1 MIIAVDVY
9 YEEDQ
14 AKSVGVIFESWD
26 DSKPLDVITSYTEN
40 PHEYEP
46 GFFYKRELP
55 CIRELM
61 KHTDIN
67 QIHTIVVDGYV
78 YLDNEKRPGLGHF
91 VYTDFSENI
100 PVIGVAKNAFHD
112 NKAVVQHDNE
122 AFVQKVY
129 RGKSAKPL
137 YITSI
142 GMELVVAAQHIQSM
156 YGEYRFPHLLKLLD
170 KHTKEARL

>member
-1 MIIAVDVY
+1 MIIAVDVF
-9 YEEDQ
+9 YEENQ
-14 AKSVGVIFESWD
+14 AKAVGVIFQSWE
-26 DSKPLDVITSYTEN
+26 DSEPLEIITSYTEN

-61 KHTDIN
+61 KLTDIN

-78 YLDNEKRPGLGHF
+78 YLNNMKRPGLGHF
-91 VYTDFSENI
+91 VYTDFAGEI

-112 NKAVVQHDNE
+112 NE
-122 AFVQKVY
+122 ALVQKIY

-137 YITSI
+137 YVTSV
-142 GMELVVAAQHIQSM
+142 GMELAVAAQHIESM
-156 YGEYRFPHLLKLLD
+156 YGDYRFPHLLKLLD
-170 KHTKEARL
+170 KQTKEARR